1 MTEDELHAEAH
12 LNAEYEVREA
22 LHATFYDENLHVC
35 RAEVLLN
42 LLEDEFMQMD
52 DSDDVS
58 FVLFRMAALA
68 VQRNQQDAQIFDTV
82 GSA

>member
-22 LHATFYDENLHVC
+22 LHATFYDENLRVC

-58 FVLFRMAALA
+58 FVLFRMVALA
-68 VQRNQQDAQIFDTV
+68 MQRNQQDTHLFDTA

>member
-22 LHATFYDENLHVC
+22 LHATFYDENLRSC

-52 DSDDVS
+52 DSNDVS

>member
-22 LHATFYDENLHVC
+22 LHATFYDENLRSC